1 MTKLYPVLILICFL
15 LKPVFSIQ
23 SSLINTADTIRPRF
37 ALVLSGGGAK
47 GLAQIGVLKALEEA
61 GLRPDLIVGTSMG
74 AIIGTLYAAG
84 YSPQMIDSLVK
95 TVQWNDIFSN
105 IINRKNLFVSQKSEP
120 RNYLLELRFNQ
131 NFKLS
136 PISQS
141 YGQQF
146 YDLLIPML
154 ADAQRRSNGNF
165 DSLGIPV
172 RIIAT
177 DLLTGEKVVFSKG
190 NLVTAI
196 RASCSIPLFFFF
208 SG

>member
-1 MTKLYPVLILICFL
+1 
-15 LKPVFSIQ
+15 
-23 SSLINTADTIRPRF
+23 
-37 ALVLSGGGAK
+37 
-47 GLAQIGVLKALEEA
+47 
-61 GLRPDLIVGTSMG
+61 MG

-196 RASCSIPLFFFF
+196 RASCSIPFFFLRLRWTVCF
-208 SG
+208 W